1 VVTEQSDPVGRDGR
15 TYVAAAGV
23 RLLALRPAGASEGE
37 DVLPGPASG
46 ASIATLALTRDE
58 ALRLIE
64 AESFARS
71 VRLIGS

>member
-1 VVTEQSDPVGRDGR
+1 
-15 TYVAAAGV
+15 
-23 RLLALRPAGASEGE
+23 
-37 DVLPGPASG
+37 VLPGPASG